1 MRDGN
6 RAIHRWRTG
15 IRERE
20 RERGFVAAGPA
31 IALVVASIALACN
44 VEPQLYLAGIPGVG
58 TSFEVSSVSDR
69 HGYLDVVLEGPAG
82 SLRSF
87 APADAECR
95 QVLAPEATVEFTA
108 AGAVGAF
115 RNSAGAVCRAVGIGS
130 LEDWRDRR
138 PRPEQ
143 LRSSPVPREAA
154 FYDLL
159 YRDEEVA
166 FLRGSFPL
174 GGTVGWSGLDDSIAV
189 VPNGPACQD
198 VLERESA
205 SMEYR
210 PAGTPVL
217 SLTYDTGPCRIVGL
231 IQPLRR

>member
-44 VEPQLYLAGIPGVG
+44 VERQLYLAGIPGVG

-108 AGAVGAF
+108 AGALRAHPNNP
-115 RNSAGAVCRAVGIGS
+115 RAVCRAVGIRAQ
-130 LEDWRDRR
+130 EDRR
-138 PRPEQ
+138 ERPPPPEQ
-143 LRSSPVPREAA
+143 NRSDPRPREAA
-154 FYDLL
+154 
-159 YRDEEVA
+159 V
-166 FLRGSFPL
+166 
-174 GGTVGWSGLDDSIAV
+174 
-189 VPNGPACQD
+189 
-198 VLERESA
+198 
-205 SMEYR
+205 
-210 PAGTPVL
+210 
-217 SLTYDTGPCRIVGL
+217 
-231 IQPLRR
+231 